1 MNDNPMIPEQNEDGE
16 LSPTLQEESPSP
28 QKEAPAKKASNGIF
42 DFLEMLAWSL
52 LAVFLL
58 FTFVLRLCRV
68 EGHSMENTLRDG
80 ENILIYSLFYTP
92 KQDDIIVFHLTQPE
106 DGLEKT
112 VVKRVIATEG
122 QYVEIHTQTN
132 EIFVDGVK
140 YEDSHAVL
148 KDRISDFPVGK
159 YDTNLFEHH
168 YSHMSGV
175 FSATV
180 PEGHVF
186 VLGDNR
192 NNSKDSR
199 DIDMGFIDER
209 CILGKAILRLSP
221 FTVFSE

>member
-1 MNDNPMIPEQNEDGE
+1 MNDNPMISENREDEEQAPD
-16 LSPTLQEESPSP
+16 LQEAVEPSQP
-28 QKEAPAKKASNGIF
+28 EKPTKKAARGLF

-68 EGHSMENTLRDG
+68 EGRSMENTLHN
-80 ENILIYSLFYTP
+80 EESILIYSLFYTP

-106 DGLEKT
+106 DDLEKT
-112 VVKRVIATEG
+112 VVKRVIATAG
-122 QYVEIHTQTN
+122 QYVEIHTQTK

-148 KDRISDFPVGK
+148 KDRATDYPVGI

-168 YSHMSGV
+168 FSNMSGV

-221 FTVFSE
+221 FTVFE

>member
-1 MNDNPMIPEQNEDGE
+1 MNDNPMIPETPDV
-16 LSPTLQEESPSP
+16 EESTPVS
-28 QKEAPAKKASNGIF
+28 APALPEEPAHKAARGLF

-58 FTFVLRLCRV
+58 FTFVVRLCRV
-68 EGHSMENTLRDG
+68 EGRSMENTLQND
-80 ENILIYSLFYTP
+80 ESLLIYSLFYTP

-122 QYVEIHTQTN
+122 QYVEINTRTK

-148 KDRISDFPVGK
+148 KDRATDYPVGV

-168 YSHMSGV
+168 FSHMSGV

-186 VLGDNR
+186 VMGDNR

-199 DIDMGFIDER
+199 DVDMGFIDER

-221 FTVFSE
+221 FTVFE